1 MTRAEFVEKALIGA
15 LLNDSTRR
23 DELPWL
29 CAEDFTNPLYRAIW
43 LHLESGNPPKCQPLI
58 DLVEMSEIL
67 GRGYELH
74 AKLRGPA
81 ELATLQIQTP
91 EKPVVLE
98 YGRILVEAT
107 IRREVAAMGLRLE
120 SLASG
125 EPEQIIDGVASA
137 LARIEGLDQRWQV
150 SMGQR
155 KEVDSDL
162 IGAAPTVRADGLS
175 SPADPDAR
183 TLPAGEGMDQQ
194 LAVRAVIGAA
204 VHDWPPG
211 ARVHV
216 LQNVGRSD
224 FLDARAAAT
233 WQAIEHL
240 AEHEAP
246 IDEITVAW
254 QTGRAHSRTGDGL
267 TVRELRNTR
276 DAALFHEVG
285 AATLARLTMT
295 SVVSHAQV
303 ATSRCAEDL
312 GIDLATVIDSV
323 ATHHAAIAAAAQR
336 LKGESI
342 PNESLV
348 AVKKRLLVRARRSPV
363 HMVTTSATCEHTSAQ
378 RIDSKQAQVSS

>member
-1 MTRAEFVEKALIGA
+1 
-15 LLNDSTRR
+15 
-23 DELPWL
+23 
-29 CAEDFTNPLYRAIW
+29 
-43 LHLESGNPPKCQPLI
+43 
-58 DLVEMSEIL
+58 
-67 GRGYELH
+67 
-74 AKLRGPA
+74 
-81 ELATLQIQTP
+81 
-91 EKPVVLE
+91 
-98 YGRILVEAT
+98 
-107 IRREVAAMGLRLE
+107 
-120 SLASG
+120 
-125 EPEQIIDGVASA
+125 
-137 LARIEGLDQRWQV
+137 
-150 SMGQR
+150 
-155 KEVDSDL
+155 
-162 IGAAPTVRADGLS
+162 
-175 SPADPDAR
+175 
-183 TLPAGEGMDQQ
+183 MDQQ

-246 IDEITVAW
+246 IDEITVAR

-285 AATLARLTMT
+285 AATLARSTMT

-323 ATHHAAIAAAAQR
+323 ATHHAAIAAADQR